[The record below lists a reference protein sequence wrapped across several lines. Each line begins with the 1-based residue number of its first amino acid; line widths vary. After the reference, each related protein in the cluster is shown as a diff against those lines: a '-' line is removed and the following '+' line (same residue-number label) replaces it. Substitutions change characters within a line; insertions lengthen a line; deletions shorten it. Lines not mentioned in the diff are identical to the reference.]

1 MIRRPPRS
9 TRTDTL
15 FPYTT
20 LFRSESDHHRREVA
34 LELRRAASRALTAGY
49 TSAAETLVNHSL
61 ALRPDD
67 NFARE
72 TYLNASDQLAVLRA
86 GWQLTER
93 VRLRNATAARA
104 VLSVLAQSFPL
115 ITGGYAA
122 RTHGVLAGLARL
134 GRDWEGPAG
143 GGGPSDGG
151 SHKTAGE

>member
-72 TYLNASDQLAVLRA
+72 TYLNASDQLAVIRD
-86 GWQLTER
+86 GWELTER
-93 VRLRNATAARA
+93 VPLRHERSEEHTSELQSLMRSSYA
-104 VLSVLAQSFPL
+104 VFCLKKKKN
-115 ITGGYAA
+115 TN
-122 RTHGVLAGLARL
+122 
-134 GRDWEGPAG
+134 
-143 GGGPSDGG
+143 
-151 SHKTAGE
+151 K